1 MTKKLKSR
9 HINFLR
15 AFFIFVFLIVF
26 YFPFYC
32 ETENWVLSA
41 VEFTADGS
49 SSSNAKSGLTAE
61 DIVNSKTGEMLPVDI
76 LENISTSV
84 VRNVIPDE
92 QFERTSYK
100 LRTERQSLFLQLS
113 SEYKKRDSLVINNYS
128 EYKLKSALAE
138 EQKKIS
144 DIQKKIDENLK
155 TLKKETEKNQQRM
168 ESFLQMKDG
177 EIKDNSENQNDLSRY
192 KNILQNWFNRT
203 DNLINREQLKFYK
216 DNFEN
221 LFIPSEEI
229 KKLPFSDPLYASYV
243 TKAGINS
250 LITGHFKKYGD
261 YISVYVDLYLY
272 PAGKNIGSIA
282 EVGNINDLEFL
293 TTNIAMQLIPMLSNS
308 LPVQLDISIEPE
320 EVADD
325 VEIYIDETLQK
336 IVDNKITIDSGIHT
350 IQFAAPGYKSV
361 STNYSFEGNRK
372 YQIEV
377 DLEKPKIGYIQLGL
391 KKPLEGQILMNG
403 EHALKIDDKKSQIAI
418 NGNKILGEFIS
429 ENGDTAFFY
438 IPEKLTFDGSYVTI
452 NPKPKDRMSYIDKRR
467 KIMYASYSLFMISL
481 IPAFYTHANFT
492 NYATLYKNYMVDY
505 NTAKK
510 WQDAS
515 NISRVI
521 SLGCGLFWG
530 YELVRYLIAANSV
543 LPQTARAGKTDDFI
557 FYDPA
562 KEENETVTDEVL
574 KTDNADINNTEPEIN
589 TNNEINTEAKNT
601 KNGEKIK

>member
-1 MTKKLKSR
+1 MVRGMTTKKFNSR
-9 HINFLR
+9 HKFLR
-15 AFFIFVFLIVF
+15 RALFISFFLFTVSFHSF
-26 YFPFYC
+26 S
-32 ETENWVLSA
+32 ESGDWVLSA
-41 VEFTADGS
+41 IKFTVDGAS
-49 SSSNAKSGLTAE
+49 SSDGKSGKNAE
-61 DIVNSKTGEMLPVDI
+61 DIVNATTAEMLPVDI

-92 QFERTSYK
+92 QFERTKYK
-100 LRTERQSLFLQLS
+100 LKTERQSLFLQLS

-128 EYKLKSALAE
+128 EYKFKTALAE

-155 TLKKETEKNQQRM
+155 TLKNETEKNQQKM
-168 ESFLQMKDG
+168 EAYSQLKENG
-177 EIKDNSENQNDLSRY
+177 ENQDSKNQTDLARY
-192 KNILQNWFNRT
+192 KNIFQNWFTRKDSIVTQEN
-203 DNLINREQLKFYK
+203 LKFYR

-221 LFIPSEEI
+221 LYLPPEEI
-229 KKLPFSDPLYASYV
+229 KKLPYSDPLYASYV

-272 PAGKNIGSIA
+272 PAGVKIGSIA

-308 LPVQLDISIEPE
+308 LPVQLDISIEPQ
-320 EVADD
+320 EVAED
-325 VEIYIDETLQK
+325 VEVYIDETLQK
-336 IVDNKITIDSGIHT
+336 IVDNTITIDSGIHT
-350 IQFAAPGYKSV
+350 IQFVSPGYKSV

-372 YQIEV
+372 YKIEV
-377 DLEKPKIGYIQLGL
+377 ALEKPKFGYLQLGL
-391 KKPLEGQILMNG
+391 KKPLEGDILMNG
-403 EHALKIDDKKSQIAI
+403 EHALKVNEKKSQIAI

-429 ENGDTAFFY
+429 ENGETAFFY
-438 IPEKLTFDGSYVTI
+438 VPERLTFDGSYVTI
-452 NPKPKDRMSYIDKRR
+452 NPKPRDRMSYIDKRR
-467 KIMYASYSLFMISL
+467 KIMYASYSIFMISL
-481 IPAFYTHANFT
+481 IPTFYTHANFT

-505 NTAKK
+505 QTAKK

-543 LPQTARAGKTDDFI
+543 LPQTARAGKAEEFS
-557 FYDPA
+557 FYEPV
-562 KEENETVTDEVL
+562 KEENETAAENA
-574 KTDNADINNTEPEIN
+574 DNADIKNNDSELNTE
-589 TNNEINTEAKNT
+589 TSKN
-601 KNGEKIK
+601 KNGENKK